1 MKPYQ
6 ANLFNATLLVIL
18 GLWSYSASGR
28 DTHTLIVPALGIL
41 LSFFHKPFK
50 AENKT
55 VAHVVVV
62 LTFLILIVLFLP
74 LRNSINAGNNM
85 SILEVL
91 LMPEKIDCLE
101 TCKLNQVFKSQHISK
116 VIQIYN
122 R

>member
-62 LTFLILIVLFLP
+62 LTFLILSVLFLP

-85 SILEVL
+85 AILRVVL
-91 LMPEKIDCLE
+91 MIVSCTAAMIVYIRSFIEARK
-101 TCKLNQVFKSQHISK
+101 
-116 VIQIYN
+116 N
-122 R
+122 RLSEEM

>member
-28 DTHTLIVPALGIL
+28 DTYTLIVPVLGIL

-85 SILEVL
+85 AILRVVL
-91 LMPEKIDCLE
+91 MIVSCTAAMIVYIRSFIDAR
-101 TCKLNQVFKSQHISK
+101 K
-116 VIQIYN
+116 N
-122 R
+122 RLSGDM